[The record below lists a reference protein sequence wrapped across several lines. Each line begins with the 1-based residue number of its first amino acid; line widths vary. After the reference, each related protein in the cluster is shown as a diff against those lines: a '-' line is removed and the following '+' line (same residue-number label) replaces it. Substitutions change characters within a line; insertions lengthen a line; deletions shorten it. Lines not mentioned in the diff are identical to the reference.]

1 MKEDWQDIVQAKNA
15 LLKSLAI
22 NLKAIKGVL
31 ETDAFNDVLESDEDT
46 KVMEE
51 AITALKNLGETTV
64 VKVESLLQGHSDKK
78 GKVDVGDLHIYMF
91 YAQQYHNL
99 HHDLTAK
106 CIALTKVLINLKER
120 NLNPVSK
127 TVH

>member
-64 VKVESLLQGHSDKK
+64 VKVEGLLQGH
-78 GKVDVGDLHIYMF
+78 IF
-91 YAQQYHNL
+91 F
-99 HHDLTAK
+99 
-106 CIALTKVLINLKER
+106 
-120 NLNPVSK
+120 
-127 TVH
+127 